1 MVAFSAILAVMKRP
15 VNPVSVLLGKR
26 IQRMRKAAGFS
37 QENFAHEVGVHRT
50 YMSLIERG
58 QRNMTVMTYLRII
71 RQLGIT
77 EDELLKGLPT
87 PEGKGEDG

>member
-1 MVAFSAILAVMKRP
+1 MVAFSVILAVMKRP

-26 IQRMRKAAGFS
+26 IQKLRKAAGFS

-58 QRNMTVMTYLRII
+58 QRNMTVMTYIRII
-71 RQLGIT
+71 RKLGVT
-77 EDELLKGLPT
+77 EDVLLKGLPT
-87 PEGKGEDG
+87 PEGKGEDE

>member
-1 MVAFSAILAVMKRP
+1 MKRT

-26 IQRMRKAAGFS
+26 IQRLRKAAGYS
-37 QENFAHEVGVHRT
+37 QEAFANEVGVHRT

-58 QRNMTVMTYLRII
+58 QRNMTVMSYIRII
-71 RQLGIT
+71 RKLGIA

-87 PEGKGEDG
+87 PDPKTSD